1 MPPSMARCAAAAS
14 MPSPRRIGT
23 LRWRSMSKEF
33 GTAAKR
39 RCRPCV
45 AQGAAVS
52 STSPRSPRPTAC
64 PSPFNSM
71 ALTGRVALVSGA
83 GGGIGRAIS
92 LAFVEVGAAVACC
105 DIDLRSAEETARL
118 VQHAG
123 GRTIA
128 RRCDVAVESESQA
141 AVAAAHDA
149 FGRLD
154 VLVSGAA
161 PYDPSG
167 TVLETSLAD
176 WERVLAVNLIGSFL
190 LSRAALPRM
199 IAGGG
204 GSIIFISSQLGRVG
218 SAGRAAYCATKG
230 ALIQLAKVM
239 AIDHAAQNI
248 RVNTLSPGAV
258 ETQRT
263 LKRYGS
269 FAAANEQI
277 GGKHLTGRLGRPE
290 EIAGAAIYLASDAAS
305 FVTGSDL
312 LVDGGYTAI

>member
-1 MPPSMARCAAAAS
+1 M
-14 MPSPRRIGT
+14 T
-23 LRWRSMSKEF
+23 
-33 GTAAKR
+33 
-39 RCRPCV
+39 
-45 AQGAAVS
+45 
-52 STSPRSPRPTAC
+52 
-64 PSPFNSM
+64 
-71 ALTGRVALVSGA
+71 LTGRVALVSGA

-92 LAFVEVGAAVACC
+92 LAFVEAGAAVACC

-118 VQHAG
+118 VQNAG
-123 GRTIA
+123 GRAIA
-128 RRCDVAVESESQA
+128 RRCDVAVEDESVA
-141 AVAAAHDA
+141 VVAAAHDA

-154 VLVSGAA
+154 MLVSGAA

-176 WERVLAVNLIGSFL
+176 WERVLAVNLTGSFL
-190 LSRAALPRM
+190 LSRAALPCM

-204 GSIIFISSQLGRVG
+204 GSIIFIASQLGRVG
-218 SAGRAAYCATKG
+218 SGGRAAYCATKG

-263 LKRYGS
+263 LDRYGS
-269 FAAANEQI
+269 FEAARERL
-277 GGKHLTGRLGRPE
+277 GPKHLLGRLGHPQ
-290 EIAGAAIYLASDAAS
+290 EIAAAAVFLASDGAS